1 MAIEAIK
8 GAGMVYQGS
17 TSTAQIK
24 EQAQGRTEVSSADNQ
39 VVSDSI
45 ARNIQAM
52 NTKGTSG
59 DSAGDAGAQ
68 GQAQLAAQ
76 KQNEKNMQLKK
87 AVDDINKS
95 ALADQSEAVFGI
107 HEKTNR
113 VTIKIVDKKTKEV
126 IAYDDVI
133 DDMFSQVKKELAD
146 GILNGEATQEQI
158 LDILMIAKYYERI
171 GDHATNIAEWAEYAI
186 TGVHRN
192 SELEEHL

>member
-52 NTKGTSG
+52 NTKEASG

-68 GQAQLAAQ
+68 G
-76 KQNEKNMQLKK
+76 K

-113 VTIKIVDKKTKEV
+113 VTIKIIDKKTKEV
-126 IAYDDVI
+126 I
-133 DDMFSQVKKELAD
+133 KEFPP
-146 GILNGEATQEQI
+146 EKT
-158 LDILMIAKYYERI
+158 LDMIAKVWEMAGLMVDEKR
-171 GDHATNIAEWAEYAI
+171 
-186 TGVHRN
+186 
-192 SELEEHL
+192 